1 MTLLSTACQCHPDGS
16 RSEVCDRVS
25 GDCKCL
31 NDNITGRTCDTCA
44 LDGYYG
50 LVDGQCKMCKCNVT
64 NTMECDKVSG
74 DM

>member
-1 MTLLSTACQCHPDGS
+1 M
-16 RSEVCDRVS
+16 CDRVS

-50 LVDGQCKMCKCNVT
+50 LIDGQCKMCKCNVT
-64 NTMECDKVSG
+64 NTMECDKVSD